1 MTALREGR
9 LEHRFDDTW
18 TVSKYDEWP
27 FYLGHFQSQC
37 GTNKGIDFVARDP
50 ADALWLI
57 ELKDYRVHPRTKF
70 IELAEEVA
78 MKVRDSL
85 AGIVAA
91 AKWHS
96 HHAHLAEATDHL
108 EAKKLRVV
116 LHLEQPPHHSKM
128 SPRKF
133 ALANVQQKLK
143 QLVRAV
149 DAHPVVMELAT
160 MGGVPWTAMSI

>member
-1 MTALREGR
+1 VKALREGR
-9 LEHRFDDTW
+9 LEHRFEDAW
-18 TVSKYDEWP
+18 TISKYDEWP
-27 FYLGHFQSQC
+27 FYVDHFQSQC
-37 GTNKGIDFVARDP
+37 GTNKGVDFVARDP

-57 ELKDYRVHPRTKF
+57 ELKDYRVHSRAKS

-78 MKVRDSL
+78 IKVRDSL
-85 AGIVAA
+85 AGIIAA

-96 HHAHLAEATDHL
+96 DHAHLEEAKEHL
-108 EAKKLRVV
+108 KAKKLRVV
-116 LHLEQPPHHSKM
+116 LHLEQAALHSPL

-160 MGGVPWTAMSI
+160 MGGVSWTAVSI